1 MLPPAQGVT
10 FPDVCQMWQ
19 WREPDVE
26 QTVGSFQVR
35 LNTDVSTGETG
46 EGGLRDGF
54 THPSKNKNKNKK
66 TFQGVL

>member
-1 MLPPAQGVT
+1 M
-10 FPDVCQMWQ
+10 
-19 WREPDVE
+19 E

-46 EGGLRDGF
+46 EGGLQDGF

>member
-1 MLPPAQGVT
+1 M
-10 FPDVCQMWQ
+10 
-19 WREPDVE
+19 E

-46 EGGLRDGF
+46 EGGLWDGF
-54 THPSKNKNKNKK
+54 THPSKKKKINKK

>member
-1 MLPPAQGVT
+1 M
-10 FPDVCQMWQ
+10 
-19 WREPDVE
+19 E

-54 THPSKNKNKNKK
+54 THPTKKKIKNKK

>member
-10 FPDVCQMWQ
+10 FPDVRQMWQ

-46 EGGLRDGF
+46 EGGLQDGF